1 MLYAMALQILAYMF
15 RTILVLDIFDG
26 VVVHAVGG
34 RREEYRPI
42 AEYSSVCETSDA
54 VAIVR
59 SLKAREVY
67 AADLNRIRGRGTAA
81 DNDSVVRDVSMYCKT
96 ILSCGVRSANDFAR
110 GLLIADTVTIGTE
123 NAGFDVM
130 GEVCGCGSKCECE
143 CECDAA
149 GTDSR
154 RVGVDVNID
163 LMGGRILT
171 NVGMSLTPLEA
182 VARLND
188 YPINELI
195 IIDLTRVGTESGID
209 LDLLAEVV
217 SRSDHP
223 VIFGGGVRDMNDLDL
238 LRNLG
243 VAGALVATGVHNLE
257 IPVEMLART

>member
-1 MLYAMALQILAYMF
+1 MLYAMALQRLAYMF

-59 SLKAREVY
+59 ALKAREVY

-81 DNDSVVRDVSMYCKT
+81 DNDSVVRDVSMHCKT
-96 ILSCGVRSANDFAR
+96 ILSCGVRSAKDFAR

-123 NAGFDVM
+123 NAGFDVIE
-130 GEVCGCGSKCECE
+130 EVCGCGHECE
-143 CECDAA
+143 CGTV
-149 GTDSR
+149 GTDSG

-163 LMGGRILT
+163 LMDGRILT

-188 YPINELI
+188 YPLNELI

-209 LDLLAEVV
+209 FDLLAEVV

-238 LRNLG
+238 LRDLG

-257 IPVEMLART
+257 IPVEMLAASTDG